1 MLGEE
6 LITLIK
12 KIQKDKCEGQTIEVK
27 AAHGGCPKLYYTL
40 SSFSNQNS
48 GGTIVF
54 GLDEKQ
60 NFKPVGVY
68 DVQDLQHKAEEQC
81 KQLEPV
87 VRAVFTQCEIDG
99 LYFVSME
106 IPSVEPALRPVYYKG
121 AGKWQGSYVRVGD
134 ADEKMSDYEVYS
146 FEAYRKQIRD
156 DIRPVNVA
164 ADSLDSAQLSL
175 YLNSL
180 RVNRPNTANLSDEEL
195 LTLTG
200 IISDGKP
207 TLTSILCFSKFPQSV
222 FPQLCITAVLV
233 PGNKMGDT
241 AANGQRFL
249 ANKRIEGTI
258 AQMVENAVNFVA
270 MNMREGVK
278 IEDGKRVDIP
288 EYPLTAV
295 REAVLNALIHRDYSP
310 YTEGMPIRIEIYRD
324 RMEITNAGGLYGAI
338 NIDELG
344 RIHADT
350 RNKTLI
356 SVLETMQL
364 AKNRYSGIPTIR
376 KLFAES
382 GLPEPQFQDK
392 RGVFRVI
399 FYNGATQEWHPDKLS
414 LEEFCRSPRSRKE
427 IADHMGMTQY
437 YVIKHYVEPLIKKGV
452 LAYTIPEKPKSR
464 DQRIVAVRDE

>member
-1 MLGEE
+1 MLCEE

-12 KIQKDKCEGQTIEVK
+12 QIQKDKCEGQTIEVK
-27 AAHGGCPKLYYTL
+27 AAHGGCPRLYETL
-40 SSFSNQNS
+40 SSFSNQN
-48 GGTIVF
+48 GGGIIVF
-54 GLDEKQ
+54 GIDEKQ
-60 NFKPVGVY
+60 DFCPVGVY
-68 DVQDLQHKAEEQC
+68 NVQDLQHKAEEQC
-81 KQLEPV
+81 KQLDPV

-121 AGKWQGSYVRVGD
+121 AGRWQGSYVRVGD

-146 FEAYRKQIRD
+146 FDAYRKQIRD

-164 ADSLDSAQLSL
+164 VGSLDGSQLSL

-195 LTLTG
+195 LNLTG

-207 TLTSILCFSKFPQSV
+207 TLTSVLCFSKFPQSV

-241 AANGQRFL
+241 SDDGQRFL

-258 AQMVENAVNFVA
+258 AQMVEGAVNFVA

-278 IEDGKRVDIP
+278 IEGGKRIDIP

-295 REAVLNALIHRDYSP
+295 REAVLNALVHRDYSP
-310 YTEGMPIRIEIYRD
+310 YTEGMPVRIEMYRD

-338 NIDELG
+338 DIDELG

-356 SVLETMQL
+356 SVLETMHV
-364 AKNRYSGIPTIR
+364 AENRYSGIPTIR

-399 FYNGATQEWHPDKLS
+399 FYNGVSREGGADKLS
-414 LEEFCRSPRSRKE
+414 LEDFCKVPRSRKE
-427 IADHMGMTQY
+427 IADYMGMTQY
-437 YVIKHYVEPLIKKGV
+437 YVFKNYVEPLIEKGI
-452 LAYTIPEKPKSR
+452 LAYTIPGKPRSR
-464 DQRIVAVRDE
+464 DQRIVTVKE

>member
-1 MLGEE
+1 MLNEE
-6 LITLIK
+6 LIALIK
-12 KIQKDKCEGQTIEVK
+12 QIQRDKCEGQTIEVK
-27 AAHGGCPKLYYTL
+27 AAHGGCPKLYDTL

-68 DVQDLQHKAEEQC
+68 SVQDLQHKAEEQC

-121 AGKWQGSYVRVGD
+121 AGKWQGAYVRVGD
-134 ADEKMSDYEVYS
+134 ADERMSDYEVYS

-156 DIRPVNVA
+156 DVRPVNA
-164 ADSLDSAQLSL
+164 AIDSLDRSQLSL
-175 YLNSL
+175 YLNNL

-200 IISDGKP
+200 LISDGKP
-207 TLTSILCFSKFPQSV
+207 TLASILCFSKFLQSV

-233 PGNKMGDT
+233 PGTTMGD
-241 AANGQRFL
+241 ASADGQRFL
-249 ANKRIEGTI
+249 ASKRIEGTI
-258 AQMVENAVNFVA
+258 AQMVEGAVNFVA
-270 MNMREGVK
+270 MNMREGIK
-278 IEDGKRVDIP
+278 IADGKRTDIP

-310 YTEGMPIRIEIYRD
+310 YTEGMPVRIEMYRD

-338 NIDELG
+338 DIDELG

-356 SVLETMQL
+356 SVLESMHV
-364 AKNRYSGIPTIR
+364 AENRYSGIPTIR
-376 KLFAES
+376 KLFAEN
-382 GLPEPQFQDK
+382 GLPEPQFQER
-392 RGVFRVI
+392 RGMFRVI
-399 FYNGATQEWHPDKLS
+399 FYNGTEQARQSGKIS
-414 LEEFCRSPRSRKE
+414 LEDFCKVPRSRRE
-427 IADHMGMTQY
+427 IAEYMGMTQY
-437 YVIKHYVEPLIKKGV
+437 YVIKNYVEPLIEKGV

-464 DQRIVAVRDE
+464 DQRIVTVNK

>member
-1 MLGEE
+1 MLCEE

-12 KIQKDKCEGQTIEVK
+12 QIQKDKCEGQTIEVK
-27 AAHGGCPKLYYTL
+27 AAHGGCPKLYETL
-40 SSFSNQNS
+40 SSFSNQN
-48 GGTIVF
+48 GGGIIVF
-54 GLDEKQ
+54 GIDEKQ
-60 NFKPVGVY
+60 DFCPVGVY
-68 DVQDLQHKAEEQC
+68 NVQDLQHKAEEQC
-81 KQLEPV
+81 KQLDPV

-121 AGKWQGSYVRVGD
+121 AGRWQGSYVRVGD

-146 FEAYRKQIRD
+146 FDAYRKQIRD

-164 ADSLDSAQLSL
+164 VDSLDGSQLSL

-195 LTLTG
+195 LNLTG

-207 TLTSILCFSKFPQSV
+207 TLTSVLCFSKFPQSV

-241 AANGQRFL
+241 SDDGQRFL

-258 AQMVENAVNFVA
+258 AQMVEGAVNFVA

-278 IEDGKRVDIP
+278 IEGGKRIDIP

-295 REAVLNALIHRDYSP
+295 REAVLNALVHRDYSP
-310 YTEGMPIRIEIYRD
+310 YTEGMPVRIEMYRD

-338 NIDELG
+338 DIDELG

-356 SVLETMQL
+356 SVLETMHV
-364 AKNRYSGIPTIR
+364 AENRYSGIPTIR

-399 FYNGATQEWHPDKLS
+399 FYNGVSREGGADKLS
-414 LEEFCRSPRSRKE
+414 LEDFCKVPRSRKE
-427 IADHMGMTQY
+427 IADYMGMTQY
-437 YVIKHYVEPLIKKGV
+437 YVFKNYVEPLIEKGI
-452 LAYTIPEKPKSR
+452 LAYTIPGKPRSR
-464 DQRIVAVRDE
+464 DQRIVTVKE

>member
-1 MLGEE
+1 MLCEE

-12 KIQKDKCEGQTIEVK
+12 QIQKDKCEGQTIEVK
-27 AAHGGCPKLYYTL
+27 AAHGGCPKLYETL
-40 SSFSNQNS
+40 SSFSNQN
-48 GGTIVF
+48 GGGIIVF
-54 GLDEKQ
+54 GIDEKQ
-60 NFKPVGVY
+60 DFNPVGVY
-68 DVQDLQHKAEEQC
+68 NVQDLQHKAEEQC

-99 LYFVSME
+99 LHFVSME

-121 AGKWQGSYVRVGD
+121 AGRWQGSYVRVGD

-146 FEAYRKQIRD
+146 FDAYRKQIRD

-164 ADSLDSAQLSL
+164 VDSLDSSQLSL

-180 RVNRPNTANLSDEEL
+180 RINRPNTANLSDEDL
-195 LTLTG
+195 LNLTG

-207 TLTSILCFSKFPQSV
+207 TLTSVLCFSKFPQSV

-233 PGNKMGDT
+233 PGNTMGDT
-241 AANGQRFL
+241 SADGQRFI

-258 AQMVENAVNFVA
+258 AQMVEGAVNFVA

-278 IEDGKRVDIP
+278 IEGGKRIDIP

-295 REAVLNALIHRDYSP
+295 REAVLNALVHRDYSP
-310 YTEGMPIRIEIYRD
+310 YTEGMPVRIEMYRD
-324 RMEITNAGGLYGAI
+324 RLEITNAGGLYGAI
-338 NIDELG
+338 DIDELG

-356 SVLETMQL
+356 SVLETMRV
-364 AKNRYSGIPTIR
+364 AENRYSGIPTIR

-399 FYNGATQEWHPDKLS
+399 FYNDAGQEGGVAKLS
-414 LEEFCRSPRSRKE
+414 LEDFCKVPRSRKE
-427 IADHMGMTQY
+427 IADYMGMTQY
-437 YVIKHYVEPLIKKGV
+437 YVFKNYVEPLIEKGI
-452 LAYTIPEKPKSR
+452 LAYTIPEKPRSR
-464 DQRIVAVRDE
+464 DQRIVTVKE

>member
-1 MLGEE
+1 
-6 LITLIK
+6 
-12 KIQKDKCEGQTIEVK
+12 
-27 AAHGGCPKLYYTL
+27 
-40 SSFSNQNS
+40 
-48 GGTIVF
+48 
-54 GLDEKQ
+54 
-60 NFKPVGVY
+60 
-68 DVQDLQHKAEEQC
+68 
-81 KQLEPV
+81 
-87 VRAVFTQCEIDG
+87 
-99 LYFVSME
+99 ME

-121 AGKWQGSYVRVGD
+121 AGRWQGSYVRVGD

-146 FEAYRKQIRD
+146 FDAYRKQIRD

-164 ADSLDSAQLSL
+164 VDSLDGSQLSL

-195 LTLTG
+195 LNLTG

-207 TLTSILCFSKFPQSV
+207 TLTSVLCFSKFPQSV

-241 AANGQRFL
+241 SDDGQRFL

-258 AQMVENAVNFVA
+258 AQMVEGAVNFVA

-278 IEDGKRVDIP
+278 IEGGKRIDIP

-295 REAVLNALIHRDYSP
+295 REAVLNALVHRDYSP
-310 YTEGMPIRIEIYRD
+310 YTEGMPVRIEMYRD

-338 NIDELG
+338 DIDELG

-356 SVLETMQL
+356 SVLETMHV
-364 AKNRYSGIPTIR
+364 AENRYSGIPTIR

-399 FYNGATQEWHPDKLS
+399 FYNGVSREGGADKLS
-414 LEEFCRSPRSRKE
+414 LEDFCKVPRSRKE
-427 IADHMGMTQY
+427 IADYMGMTQY
-437 YVIKHYVEPLIKKGV
+437 YVFKNYVEPLIEKGI
-452 LAYTIPEKPKSR
+452 LAYTIPGKPRSR
-464 DQRIVAVRDE
+464 DQRIVTVKE